1 MKELRDFR
9 AINVRRCI
17 TVWRKLEDWGADQ
30 WALRMVAEAAEL
42 CNAVTQYMEGRKRLE
57 DVMSEYADVY
67 AYLDL
72 LAARLYVSPEGA
84 WGHVLSKFNEV
95 SERKGFAERIAFPPV
110 DAPCDASPEFEY
122 RLVRLNKEHLES
134 AEEFSSLNNGVAA
147 ERIRARDKD
156 VALTVLKHVQL
167 ALLNANLPAVPLL
180 IASQAIERI
189 QMLVESGE
197 WKP

>member
-1 MKELRDFR
+1 MKELRDYR

-110 DAPCDASPEFEY
+110 DAPSYTNEPLMAMQQ
-122 RLVRLNKEHLES
+122 H
-134 AEEFSSLNNGVAA
+134 
-147 ERIRARDKD
+147 DKD
-156 VALTVLKHVQL
+156 VALRVLDWISAGDDDGTDSCAPRAFNWGEL
-167 ALLNANLPAVPLL
+167 RR
-180 IASQAIERI
+180 RI
-189 QMLVESGE
+189 ESGE